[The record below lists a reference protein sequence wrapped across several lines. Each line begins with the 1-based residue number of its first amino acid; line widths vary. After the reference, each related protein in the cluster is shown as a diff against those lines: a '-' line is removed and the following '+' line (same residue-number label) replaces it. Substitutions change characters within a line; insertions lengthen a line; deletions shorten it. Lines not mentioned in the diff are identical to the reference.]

1 MELLIDAEMKA
12 FAGMNTPVIFLQNVV
27 VDLMLG
33 LQTDELFLHY
43 AEYIRKK
50 YNAEPGFITMN
61 LPRLVDL
68 CERIGLKNPIICS
81 SINKIGFRMSGS
93 IQEYEQ
99 YLQSDR
105 EFRPM
110 AMQVLAAG
118 ALKPDEAIEYV
129 TRFPKIE
136 SVLFGASSR
145 EHIQQ
150 TKDLIEQGFRTHSTA
165 I

>member
-1 MELLIDAEMKA
+1 MQ
-12 FAGMNTPVIFLQNVV
+12 TVIRTFIIPFKQIRITV
-27 VDLMLG
+27 
-33 LQTDELFLHY
+33 
-43 AEYIRKK
+43 IRK
-50 YNAEPGFITMN
+50 
-61 LPRLVDL
+61 R
-68 CERIGLKNPIICS
+68 
-81 SINKIGFRMSGS
+81 INKIGFRMSGS

-145 EHIQQ
+145 AHIQQ